1 MRRTVLAL
9 GATAALLAAA
19 GPALAFG
26 GGGSDSGS
34 GLSPYAAE
42 SGNDRSAGVNNGNY
56 TLPQYRAYRSY
67 ERPVRGFSDERV
79 PRRPYYGYPY

>member
-1 MRRTVLAL
+1 MRRTILAL
-9 GATAALLAAA
+9 SAAAVLLAAA
-19 GPALAFG
+19 GPAAAF

-56 TLPQYRAYRSY
+56 TLPQYRAYRSS
-67 ERPVRGFSDERV
+67 ERPVRGTYEERR
-79 PRRPYYGYPY
+79 PRPYYGYPY